1 MTTQDTTR
9 MRARF
14 GLALFAAAGL
24 CSGLAQATPEG
35 GVVTHGSA
43 TIDTVGSD
51 TTITTGHST
60 IINWTSFDIGS
71 GESVQFVMPG
81 ASSRVLNRVNSV
93 NATMINGSLSA
104 NGQVYI
110 VNPSGIMFGQG
121 AVVNAGAIHAAA
133 GNISNADFLGG
144 VDRFTGVTG
153 NVTNMGRIN
162 AQLVSL
168 IGASVGNIGTIDA
181 SEGTVIMASGEQ
193 VMIGEHLGHRFVQVE
208 VPADLSSMQPV
219 DGSPRLAAGDVYSIA
234 AWNTG
239 SINGRDVTIAT
250 SGADAMNAG
259 RINATGDVNMA
270 GDRVIATRMN
280 GSIELGGA
288 PITGASVTLTGSSI
302 DLGSDITATGGDI
315 TIGGDSRLIDDV
327 TLSSPGGAID
337 FFGALVSESG
347 MYYGLDANAALNTN
361 FIGSIGD
368 NPASDMRLGS
378 LRVDAA
384 GGTIRGDV
392 STLGDMAFFGN
403 FGLGGPSVTFHVGEG
418 SALFG
423 GNLYAVVRG
432 TTSVAFLYDGDPSAG
447 LNEGRTPFKFQGN
460 LGTGLQ
466 FGPTLLG
473 GAFRTITF
481 GDDRSGAIDV
491 ASFLFADGANE
502 GLTLTDIGAYDASD
516 RFYVSATEGIEM
528 GEGQRLL
535 SFGSLD
541 LGAKNKAGIARV
553 ELGDVSVLGNLR
565 ITALGLTGSEIAF
578 NDRPGSEVDRAENE
592 FDRSEDVF
600 MDFGTEIIATG
611 SIDIFGAFDGAPTVT
626 FATSSGA
633 GNTLGAPVVAYT
645 EDPTI
650 AYFAAASG
658 MGAYAYDMA
667 IGEFIST
674 SGPTGGST
682 ANLAEALLDEDT
694 IQIRDNDPYLAS
706 RQVLIELGL
715 QPDIAN
721 DELVRNAAKDGVT
734 RYAADPANPSLPLE
748 RLSPRS
754 VDRLVDAYVGLLG
767 AYDPQTVSRTRV
779 DEVRDALR
787 GSGEE
792 RAMAA
797 DRINEVL
804 DRIDLLELTPLE
816 RNRAKANFLTRVLPN
831 SVDPQ
836 SIGIKLA
843 SN

>member
-9 MRARF
+9 MRAQF
-14 GLALFAAAGL
+14 GLALIATAGL
-24 CSGLAQATPEG
+24 CAGLAQATPEG
-35 GVVTHGSA
+35 GDVVSGSA
-43 TIDTVGSD
+43 TIDTVGSN

-71 GESVQFVMPG
+71 GESVQFIMPG

-110 VNPSGIMFGQG
+110 VNPSGIVFGQG

-133 GNISNADFLGG
+133 GNISNADFTAG

-162 AQLVSL
+162 AQLVTL

-181 SEGTVIMASGEQ
+181 SDGTVIMASGEQ

-208 VPADLSSMQPV
+208 VPADLSNMQPV

-250 SGADAMNAG
+250 SGADVMNAG
-259 RINATGDVNMA
+259 RINATGEVNMS

-280 GSIELGGA
+280 DALELGGA
-288 PITGASVTLTGSSI
+288 PITAASVTLTGSTI
-302 DLGSDITATGGDI
+302 DLGADVTATGGDI
-315 TIGGDSRLIDDV
+315 TLAGNTRLIDNV
-327 TLSSPGGAID
+327 SLNSTSGAVD
-337 FFGALVSESG
+337 FFGNVFSESG
-347 MYYGLDANAALNTN
+347 MYYGLDADAALNVN

-368 NPASDMRLGS
+368 NPTSDMRLGS
-378 LRVDAA
+378 IHIDSI
-384 GGTIRGDV
+384 GGTIRGNV
-392 STLGDMAFFGN
+392 STLGDMVFLGD
-403 FGLGGPSVTFHVGEG
+403 FGLAGPSVTFHVGEG
-418 SALFG
+418 TALFG
-423 GNLYAVVRG
+423 GNLFAVVRG
-432 TTSVAFLYDGDPSAG
+432 TTDVAFMYDGDPFAG
-447 LNEGRTPFKFQGN
+447 LNEGRTPFKFQGS
-460 LGTGLQ
+460 LGVGRV
-466 FGPTLLG
+466 FGPTMLSG
-473 GAFRTITF
+473 SFRNITF
-481 GDDRSGAIDV
+481 GDDRSSAIDV

-502 GLTLTDIGAYDASD
+502 GLALTDLGGFDSSD
-516 RFYVSATEGIEM
+516 RFFVSATEGVTM

-541 LGAKNKAGIARV
+541 IGAKNRSGVARL
-553 ELGDVSVLGNLR
+553 ELGDLSVLGNLR
-565 ITALGLTGSEIAF
+565 ITATGTGGSEIVFHERLA
-578 NDRPGSEVDRAENE
+578 GEVDRRENE
-592 FDRSEDVF
+592 FDRPTDVF
-600 MDFGTEIIATG
+600 MDLGTDIIATG
-611 SIDIFGAFDGAPTVT
+611 SIDLIGTVVGT
-626 FATSSGA
+626 PNVIFATGSGTA
-633 GNTLGAPVVAYT
+633 NNGGLPVVTYT

-658 MGAYAYDMA
+658 MGAYAYDLA
-667 IGEFIST
+667 VGEHIDPV
-674 SGPTGGST
+674 GPTGTT

-721 DELVRNAAKDGVT
+721 DDLVRSAAKDGVT
-734 RYAADPANPSLPLE
+734 RYAADPTNPSLPLE

-754 VDRLVDAYVGLLG
+754 VDRLVDSYVGLLG
-767 AYDPQTVSRTRV
+767 AYDAQSETRTRI

-787 GSGEE
+787 GSDEE